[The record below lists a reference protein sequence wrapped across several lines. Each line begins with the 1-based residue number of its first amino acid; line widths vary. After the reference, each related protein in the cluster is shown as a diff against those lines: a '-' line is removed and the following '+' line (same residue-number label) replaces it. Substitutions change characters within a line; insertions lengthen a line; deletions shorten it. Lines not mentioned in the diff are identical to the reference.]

1 MAKKKQNT
9 EAKEN
14 KEEKLKKGEVIEEEA
29 VEFEEGEAATPIE
42 HVVNESGVV
51 DENKVIQTI
60 ILGSD
65 WQEVLTTLI
74 AEEGMDPLSVDL
86 IKLADAFR
94 YYLERIKQFDFRI
107 PARFILVAAILLRM
121 KAELLLDEEEQ
132 KELKTVHVEPLN
144 IDNIPTLLPPITR
157 KPTRKVTLN
166 ELVTALNKAFEF
178 QERKE
183 GKKIRMRRAIE
194 RLIEPGEDIEARIKE
209 IYEEII
215 QRKAITFSQL
225 VPVWKK
231 MEIVQTFLPLLHL
244 ATRDMV
250 TCDQEEMFKEIF
262 IRIKIPEES
271 RVETAPKP

>member
-1 MAKKKQNT
+1 MAKKIR
-9 EAKEN
+9 KEES
-14 KEEKLKKGEVIEEEA
+14 KEEKLKKGEVIEEEE
-29 VEFEEGEAATPIE
+29 VSFDEGEAPEPTKESIMD
-42 HVVNESGVV
+42 ESGVV

-65 WQEVLTTLI
+65 WQEVLTTLV

-94 YYLERIKQFDFRI
+94 SYLEHLKQFDFRI

-121 KAELLLDEEEQ
+121 KAELLLDEEEEKIIRTTQ
-132 KELKTVHVEPLN
+132 SQPLD
-144 IDNIPTLLPPITR
+144 IENIPTLLPPITR

-166 ELVTALNKAFEF
+166 ELVSALNKAFQF

-194 RLIEPGEDIEARIKE
+194 RLIEPEDDVEVRIKE
-209 IYEEII
+209 IYEEIVSK
-215 QRKAITFSQL
+215 KAMTFSQL

-231 MEIVQTFLPLLHL
+231 LEIVKTFLPLLHL
-244 ATRDMV
+244 ATRDMI
-250 TCDQEEMFKEIF
+250 TCEQEDMFKEIF
-262 IRIKIPEES
+262 IRIKLPEE
-271 RVETAPKP
+271 KPEQGVVQ

>member
-1 MAKKKQNT
+1 
-9 EAKEN
+9 
-14 KEEKLKKGEVIEEEA
+14 
-29 VEFEEGEAATPIE
+29 
-42 HVVNESGVV
+42 
-51 DENKVIQTI
+51 
-60 ILGSD
+60 
-65 WQEVLTTLI
+65 TTLV

-94 YYLERIKQFDFRI
+94 YYLERIKKFDFRI

-132 KELKTVHVEPLN
+132 KELKTFPVTPLN

-194 RLIEPGEDIEARIKE
+194 RLIEPEDDIELRIKE
-209 IYEEII
+209 IYEEIV

-231 MEIVQTFLPLLHL
+231 MEIVKTFLPLLHL

-250 TCDQEEMFKEIF
+250 TCEQEEMFKEIF
-262 IRIKIPEES
+262 IRIKIPEDKKPEENH
-271 RVETAPKP
+271 VETTPKP

>member
-1 MAKKKQNT
+1 VAKKIR
-9 EAKEN
+9 KEES
-14 KEEKLKKGEVIEEEA
+14 KEEKLKKGEVIEEEE
-29 VEFEEGEAATPIE
+29 VSFDEGEAPEPTKESIMD
-42 HVVNESGVV
+42 ESGVV

-65 WQEVLTTLI
+65 WQEVLTTLV

-94 YYLERIKQFDFRI
+94 SYLEHLKQFDFRI

-121 KAELLLDEEEQ
+121 KAELLLDEEEEKIIRTTQ
-132 KELKTVHVEPLN
+132 SQPLD
-144 IDNIPTLLPPITR
+144 IENIPTLLPPITR

-166 ELVTALNKAFEF
+166 ELVSALNKAFQF

-194 RLIEPGEDIEARIKE
+194 RLIEPEDDVEVRIKE
-209 IYEEII
+209 IYEEIVSK
-215 QRKAITFSQL
+215 KAMTFSQL

-231 MEIVQTFLPLLHL
+231 LEIVKTFLPLLHL
-244 ATRDMV
+244 ATRDMI
-250 TCDQEEMFKEIF
+250 TCEQEDMFKEIF
-262 IRIKIPEES
+262 IRIKLPEE
-271 RVETAPKP
+271 KPEQGVVQ

>member
-1 MAKKKQNT
+1 MPKKK
-9 EAKEN
+9 KEEI
-14 KEEKLKKGEVIEEEA
+14 KEEKLGKGEVIEEENI
-29 VEFEEGEAATPIE
+29 EFDEGGAPEPVSITSP
-42 HVVNESGVV
+42 SGII

-65 WQEVLTTLI
+65 WQEVLTTLV

-94 YYLERIKQFDFRI
+94 VYLEKLKTFDFRI

-121 KAELLLDEEEQ
+121 KAELMLDEEEE
-132 KELKTVHVEPLN
+132 KEFKTVHVEPLN
-144 IDNIPTLLPPITR
+144 IDVPQLLPPITR

-178 QERKE
+178 QEKKE
-183 GKKIRMRRAIE
+183 DKKLRMRRAIE
-194 RLIEPGEDIEARIKE
+194 RLIEPEEDIEVRIKQ
-209 IYEEII
+209 IYEEIVQSKTI
-215 QRKAITFSQL
+215 KFSQL
-225 VPVWKK
+225 VPSWKK

-250 TCDQEEMFKEIF
+250 VCEQEEMFKEIY
-262 IRIKIPEES
+262 IRLKEPISNEGKE
-271 RVETAPKP
+271 AGAA